1 MLLCL
6 AADKFD
12 KDFLLV
18 LVDETLRLMLKCSW
32 PMLMAA
38 IIVGIL
44 VAMFQ
49 SVTQV
54 QEQTLSFV
62 PKIVATFLAVA
73 MYGPE
78 IYNDIR
84 GFAGRVLSYI
94 SAMNPSNSF
103 PHLPW

>member
-1 MLLCL
+1 MLIL
-6 AADKFD
+6 AAIDRFD
-12 KDFLLV
+12 RDFLLA
-18 LVDETLRLMLKCSW
+18 LVDETLKLMLKCSW

-62 PKIVATFLAVA
+62 PKIVATFLAVS

-78 IYNDIR
+78 ICYDIQS
-84 GFAGRVLSYI
+84 FARRTLSHV
-94 SAMNPSNSF
+94 AEMNPGNTF
-103 PHLPW
+103 PHLPH

>member
-1 MLLCL
+1 MFFFYL
-6 AADKFD
+6 AAHTPENFD
-12 KDFLLV
+12 RNFLV
-18 LVDETLRLMLKCSW
+18 GLVDETLKLMLKCSW
-32 PMLMAA
+32 PMLAAA
-38 IIVGIL
+38 IIVGII

-78 IYNDIR
+78 ICYDVLA
-84 GFAGRVLSYI
+84 FAGRVLGNI
-94 SAMNPSNSF
+94 AQMGPIK
-103 PHLPW
+103 

>member
-1 MLLCL
+1 MWIL
-6 AADKFD
+6 AGEMFD
-12 KDFLLV
+12 KNFMLGLIN
-18 LVDETLRLMLKCSW
+18 ETLTLMLKCSW

-38 IIVGIL
+38 IIVGIV

-62 PKIVATFLAVA
+62 PKIVATFLAVS

-78 IYNDIR
+78 ICADVQS
-84 GFAGRVLSYI
+84 FAARTLSHI
-94 SAMNPSNSF
+94 GEMGPRKQ
-103 PHLPW
+103 HK